1 MPPWSLGK
9 WSRLSLFLNS
19 TTKIAVLGAGPG
31 GLTLARLLQRRGFE
45 VKVYERDAGRDARL
59 QGGTLDLDIDSG
71 QRAIREMGLEAE
83 FAALSRPEGQALRI
97 LNKSG
102 DRLWDEGAEDGDGSR
117 PEIDR
122 GILRDL
128 LLDSLL
134 PDTVLW
140 NAHVTEITPLPNA
153 QWQVVAADGQR
164 SDYDLVVGCDGASSR
179 ARPLLSLETP
189 IYSGVTYIE
198 TGIPSADTSAPEA
211 AALVGHGSL
220 FALDDA
226 KAIIAQRSSGGYIRL
241 YLALAVGED
250 WADTNAARFETAAAA
265 RAASLGLFADWSPNL
280 RRLIEASE
288 DRFVLRP
295 LMRLPFEH
303 RWQTRPGLT
312 LLGDAAHLMTPFA
325 GQGANLAMRDAVD
338 LADCLCAE
346 SGMTG
351 ALTAFEAIMQ
361 ERAQEAAEE
370 THRNQEM
377 FFGPNAAESVARQM
391 QSFHESSQQQ

>member
-1 MPPWSLGK
+1 LFPDDSAAKVAILG
-9 WSRLSLFLNS
+9 
-19 TTKIAVLGAGPG
+19 GGPG
-31 GLTLARLLQRRGFE
+31 GLTLARLLQRRGFD
-45 VKVYERDAGRDARL
+45 VKVYERDAGREARS
-59 QGGTLDLDIDSG
+59 QGGTLDMDVDSG

-83 FAALSRPEGQALRI
+83 FAVLSRPEGQALRI
-97 LNKSG
+97 LNKRG
-102 DRLWDEGAEDGDGSR
+102 EMIWNEEAEDGDSSR

-140 NAHVTEITPLPNA
+140 DTHVTEIAPRPNE
-153 QWQVVAADGQR
+153 QWQVVTADGQR
-164 SDYDLVVGCDGASSR
+164 ETYDLVVGGDGASSR
-179 ARPLLSLETP
+179 ARALLSPETP
-189 IYSGVTYIE
+189 VYSGVTYIE
-198 TGIPSADTSAPEA
+198 TGIPNADEAALDA

-220 FALDDA
+220 LGLDDA
-226 KAIIAQRSSGGYIRL
+226 KALIAQRNGSGYIRL

-250 WADTNAARFETAAAA
+250 WAGINAMHFQTPTAA
-265 RAASLGLFADWSPNL
+265 RATSLGLFDDWSPNL
-280 RRLIEASE
+280 RRLIEVSE

-295 LMRLPFEH
+295 LLRLPFEH

-338 LADCLCAE
+338 LAECLCGE
-346 SGMTG
+346 KGMMD
-351 ALTAFEAIMQ
+351 ALTAFEATMQ

-370 THRNQEM
+370 TQRNQEM
-377 FFGPNAAESVARQM
+377 FFGPNAAENVARLM
-391 QSFHESSQQQ
+391 QSFHEASR